1 MTEYQKCYKCYKNL
15 VTSQD
20 FKERELDTS
29 TYTITH
35 KEHIIQNAL
44 GGFLH
49 SLEILCKSCGGIL
62 NEEVDVKFIKT
73 FVNICNSLEINLDRE
88 TRNPAFVT
96 GTYQLYGKDENI
108 DARFYKNIWKPYKN
122 SYLIDAENNQITLFL
137 ADKNSKSHLLKLV
150 QADKAF
156 NEDYN
161 IVDVLDLSSVE
172 GGLKIPFNLENN
184 SFKKGMAK
192 ISTGFACSKNIDRNK
207 LNCIFDGGNFKDQLI
222 FFPLLQNEFLKQ
234 FEDSF
239 SDEFSPYHLLYLFN
253 VEVENTNNLIC
264 YVDLFSTFKGF
275 MLLGVDFNGDVNEF
289 YSRNLLNNEILNKF
303 NDLEFVGNYK
313 AQLRSSFKEICR
325 KVSDPYQKNVYMQSV
340 KKSNHEYFYRLMMY
354 ISLLNM
360 ERHFE

>member
-1 MTEYQKCYKCYKNL
+1 MTEYRKCYKCYRNL
-15 VTSQD
+15 VTIQN
-20 FKERELDTS
+20 FKERKLDAS

-44 GGFLH
+44 GGFLK
-49 SLEILCKSCGGIL
+49 SSEILCKSCGGIL

-137 ADKNSKSHLLKLV
+137 ADKNSKSHLLKIV
-150 QADKAF
+150 RADKAF
-156 NEDYN
+156 NEDYD

-184 SFKKGMAK
+184 SFKKGVAK

-207 LNCIFDGGNFKDQLI
+207 LNCIFDEGNFKDQLI

-234 FEDSF
+234 FEVSF
-239 SDEFSPYHLLYLFN
+239 SAEFSPYHLLYLFN

-289 YSRNLLNNEILNKF
+289 YSRNLLNNKILCKF
-303 NDLEFVGNYK
+303 KNLDFVGNYK
-313 AQLRSSFKEICR
+313 AQLRSSFEEICR
-325 KVSDPYQKNVYMQSV
+325 KVNDPYQKSVYMQSV

-360 ERHFE
+360 ERNFE